1 MRSGLV
7 FSSLTAVTL
16 ALASPAF
23 AQQAPA
29 GTTPQV
35 TMPQTQMPAQGQ
47 TVTPVQK
54 EKLAEKDKNFVT
66 EAAIG
71 GLAEVELGNL
81 AQQNAQHQDV
91 KQFGTRMVQDHS
103 AANQQLMRIVATKDA
118 TMPTQ
123 LDEQHRKVFEQLS
136 GMRGA
141 EFDRAYMRQ
150 MVEDH
155 EKTIKKFREEA
166 QQGNDP
172 DLKAFAQNTMPVLE
186 QHHKLAQD
194 ITKSLTAVGS
204 SGQTQGQ
211 RNR

>member
-29 GTTPQV
+29 GTTPQG
-35 TMPQTQMPAQGQ
+35 TMQQTQMPAQGQ

-54 EKLAEKDKNFVT
+54 EKLAEKDKNFVK

-166 QQGNDP
+166 EQGNDP

>member
-1 MRSGLV
+1 MNTRIIKIAHVAAVGLILLVLAVMAVAARRESNAGGQNSNQSGGAAATV
-7 FSSLTAVTL
+7 SSADRK
-16 ALASPAF
+16 F
-23 AQQAPA
+23 A
-29 GTTPQV
+29 
-35 TMPQTQMPAQGQ
+35 TM
-47 TVTPVQK
+47 
-54 EKLAEKDKNFVT
+54 
-66 EAAIG
+66 AAMG
-71 GLAEVELGNL
+71 GMAEVELGNL
-81 AQQNAQHQDV
+81 AQQNAQSDEV
-91 KQFGTRMVQDHS
+91 KQFGARMVRDHS

-123 LDEQHRKVFEQLS
+123 LDEQHRKVFEKLS
-136 GMRGA
+136 EMRGA

-172 DLKAFAQNTMPVLE
+172 DLKAFAQSTMPVLE

-194 ITKSLTAVGS
+194 INKSLTAVGS